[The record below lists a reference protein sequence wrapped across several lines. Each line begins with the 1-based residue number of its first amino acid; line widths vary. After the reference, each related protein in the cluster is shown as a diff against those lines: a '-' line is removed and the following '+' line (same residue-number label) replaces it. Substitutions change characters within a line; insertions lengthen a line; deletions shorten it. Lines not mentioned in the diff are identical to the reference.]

1 MNKYY
6 VLIFALCI
14 LSSCLKAQFAPLGS
28 KWFYGIINFQGKEDY
43 FTYEI
48 TKDTSIADETYS
60 KIVYNDKI
68 GLESYSY
75 LILKENSKTYYWNG
89 VKKCL
94 LFDSSK
100 KSGDTLTID
109 ASFYLWNKKKDTT
122 VTLLI
127 KIDTV
132 LFTKSNSLNVNDSL
146 VTFKFNKIDSVSIAG
161 YLNNGSYTSNIIK
174 SESDGKWLISSF
186 EPITT
191 GDYYIYIRC
200 FNSPNYNYKN
210 ILLASNPCH
219 YTNVGITDIIKKNE
233 IKVYPNPNHGS
244 FTISFANNQSI
255 EILVYDVLGNLVSTF
270 VAVDN
275 TSTINLPGNAKGIY
289 FISIQSDNGQFNSK
303 IIVE

>member
-1 MNKYY
+1 MKKYY
-6 VLIFALCI
+6 VLIFTLCI
-14 LSSCLKAQFAPLGS
+14 LTSCLKAQFAPLGS

-43 FTYEI
+43 FIYEI

-75 LILKENSKTYYWNG
+75 FILKENSKTYYWNG
-89 VKKCL
+89 MKKCL

-127 KIDTV
+127 KIDTI
-132 LFTKSNSLNVNDSL
+132 LFSKSNSLNVNDSL
-146 VTFKFNKIDSVSIAG
+146 VTFKFNKIDSVSISG
-161 YLNNGSYTSNIIK
+161 YLNNGSYTNKIIK
-174 SESDGKWLISSF
+174 SESYEKWLISSF
-186 EPITT
+186 ESITT
-191 GDYYIYIRC
+191 GNYYIYIRC

-210 ILLASNPCH
+210 TLLASNPCNH
-219 YTNVGITDIIKKNE
+219 TNVGIFDIIKKNE

-244 FTISFANNQSI
+244 FSVSFANNQSRKI
-255 EILVYDVLGNLVSTF
+255 QVYNALGNLVSTN
-270 VAVDN
+270 VAADN
-275 TSTINLPGNAKGIY
+275 TATINLPDNAKGIY
-289 FISIQSDNGQFNSK
+289 FISIQSDSGQFNSK
-303 IIVE
+303 IVVE